1 MNRATR
7 KPGEHY
13 TIWMTRKMPRSILE
27 RMKLMAAVNSLPLWR
42 IHQLAL
48 ESGMKVI
55 GRGMKVKP

>member
-13 TIWMTRKMPRSILE
+13 TIWMTRKMPKSALE
-27 RMKLMAAVNSLPLWR
+27 RMRVLAAVRHVPLWK

-48 ESGMKVI
+48 LKGI
-55 GRGMKVKP
+55 GLLGRGVRRG